1 MSRSS
6 RLDVNHPQPWAN
18 AERTWPR
25 ENDPPPPNIH
35 ADKAF
40 LVKMQAPQIVW
51 AYPAFLVYD
60 RQHSFG
66 EVFFAMEDSPEAY
79 AAFVREVQGPRGGY
93 QGGKMYRWARRTGEK
108 ELTVCLD
115 KEPTTEIK
123 W

>member
-1 MSRSS
+1 M
-6 RLDVNHPQPWAN
+6 
-18 AERTWPR
+18 
-25 ENDPPPPNIH
+25 
-35 ADKAF
+35 
-40 LVKMQAPQIVW
+40 
-51 AYPAFLVYD
+51 YD